1 MRGSDLYNASL
12 SAQTA
17 ATNLSSSLKQHQ
29 LQQQQQQLTSKLLNK
44 ETDQLMEIEKL
55 RKKLEDTEKAMAKL
69 IAEMNSDQ
77 YEAKVRDFGKR
88 FLLSVYHLCFYFLF
102 YQIIYFVLII
112 SQFFSF
118 CTYDILKQTQSTIHS
133 FQIQTYTLH

>member
-88 FLLSVYHLCFYFLF
+88 FLLSVYHLCFFFFFIKLF
-102 YQIIYFVLII
+102 I
-112 SQFFSF
+112 SS
-118 CTYDILKQTQSTIHS
+118 L
-133 FQIQTYTLH
+133 

>member
-112 SQFFSF
+112 SLFFSF